1 MGKESCNLSIDPELK
16 RKAKNNDINLSQALE
31 QTLEQMVNKSDSK
44 EEQVKDLKKKKNM
57 KEEELIDKESEIKK
71 LKEEI
76 QKLDSQIQRIES
88 EIEAE
93 EKTTSEEERFLRL
106 VDRHTDEANW
116 TKPSDIPIFWVQEL
130 NVSDKKE
137 LWKKAEKEGIIP
149 EKLKVSA

>member
-31 QTLEQMVNKSDSK
+31 QTLEQMVNKSDSR
-44 EEQVKDLKKKKNM
+44 EEQVKDLKKKKNK
-57 KEEELIDKESEIKK
+57 KEEELIDKQSEIKK

-76 QKLDSQIQRIES
+76 NSLDSQIERIES
-88 EIEAE
+88 EIEDE
-93 EKTTSEEERFLRL
+93 QKTTNQEERFFRL

-116 TKPSDIPIFWVQEL
+116 TKPSDIPIFWVKEL
-130 NVSDKKE
+130 DVSDKE
-137 LWKKAEKEGIIP
+137 DLWKKAENHGLIP